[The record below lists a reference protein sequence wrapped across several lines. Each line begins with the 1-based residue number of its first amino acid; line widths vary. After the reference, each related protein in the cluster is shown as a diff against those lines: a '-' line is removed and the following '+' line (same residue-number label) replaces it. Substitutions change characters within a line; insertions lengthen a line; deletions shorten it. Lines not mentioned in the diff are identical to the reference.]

1 MSQPPL
7 APWQASIEDYSAAE
21 IGRLED
27 AAEVQTRAARRQPLA
42 PPRSH
47 ASAPQCERAEA
58 QRRLGSSLAPR
69 RPCRACRACSLW
81 STSGEEMEVITL
93 PLTLPLPLHQ
103 AEEHEREEEMEVMI
117 KWTIVLSLMALGV
130 TYICG
135 FLLELRHIH
144 RLPEVEIST
153 SSLTLA
159 LALALAPILTLAL
172 TLTLTLTLTLIPTL
186 TLTLTRRASA

>member
-1 MSQPPL
+1 MSQPPF

-27 AAEVQTRAARRQPLA
+27 AAEVQTRAAHGQPLG
-42 PPRSH
+42 PQRSH

-58 QRRLGSSLAPR
+58 KRCIAPPR
-69 RPCRACRACSLW
+69 TAP
-81 STSGEEMEVITL
+81 
-93 PLTLPLPLHQ
+93 PLPRLPRLQSVEHERRGDGSHYPTPNPTPTPHQ

-144 RLPEVEIST
+144 RLPEVGIST

>member
-58 QRRLGSSLAPR
+58 KRCIAPPR
-69 RPCRACRACSLW
+69 TAP
-81 STSGEEMEVITL
+81 
-93 PLTLPLPLHQ
+93 PLP
-103 AEEHEREEEMEVMI
+103 
-117 KWTIVLSLMALGV
+117 
-130 TYICG
+130 
-135 FLLELRHIH
+135 
-144 RLPEVEIST
+144 RLPRLQSVERSG
-153 SSLTLA
+153 
-159 LALALAPILTLAL
+159 
-172 TLTLTLTLTLIPTL
+172 
-186 TLTLTRRASA
+186 RRRWKS

>member
-58 QRRLGSSLAPR
+58 KRCIAPPR
-69 RPCRACRACSLW
+69 TAP
-81 STSGEEMEVITL
+81 
-93 PLTLPLPLHQ
+93 PLP
-103 AEEHEREEEMEVMI
+103 
-117 KWTIVLSLMALGV
+117 
-130 TYICG
+130 
-135 FLLELRHIH
+135 
-144 RLPEVEIST
+144 RLPRLQSVERSGRRRWK
-153 SSLTLA
+153 SL
-159 LALALAPILTLAL
+159 PY
-172 TLTLTLTLTLIPTL
+172 P
-186 TLTLTRRASA
+186 